1 MSFYFIL
8 NLYSFK
14 GQNGDVRL
22 YIHHEICIF
31 AELSTMAEVVNSKM
45 NLITT
50 GHQLYL
56 SSFQNGVLL
65 VTFNFKMLIA
75 QKNIST
81 IIVDIF

>member
-22 YIHHEICIF
+22 YTHHEICIF

-50 GHQLYL
+50 GHQLNL